1 MSNCAKVSITGRLTR
16 DPESKNWQGTTVV
29 SFTVAVNTTK
39 KEGEKYI
46 ADFYNVSV
54 WGKSG
59 EFILP
64 KLAKGSLVQVYGD
77 LILQPYTDKKTNTE
91 KQSLSVRATD
101 VIPLSPSAAKKESND
116 EAPAPAPAPSNVP
129 F

>member
-1 MSNCAKVSITGRLTR
+1 MSNGAKVSLTGRLTK
-16 DPESKNWQGTTVV
+16 DPTQKNWQGTTVV
-29 SFTVAVNTTK
+29 SFSMAVNTTK
-39 KEGEKYI
+39 KDGDKYI

-64 KLAKGSLVQVYGD
+64 RVKKGSLVQVYGD
-77 LILQPYTDKKTNTE
+77 LIMQPYTDKNGQE
-91 KQSLSVRATD
+91 RQSLSVRATD
-101 VIPLSPSAAKKESND
+101 VLPLSSTSGEAKKSD
-116 EAPAPAPAPSNVP
+116 TSTDDGPPP

>member
-1 MSNCAKVSITGRLTR
+1 MSNGAKVSLTGRLTK
-16 DPESKNWQGTTVV
+16 DPQQKNWQGTTVV

-39 KEGEKYI
+39 KEGDKYV

-64 KLAKGSLVQVYGD
+64 RIAKGSMVQVYGD
-77 LILQPYTDKKTNTE
+77 LITQNYKDKNNVDR
-91 KQSLSVRATD
+91 QSLSVRATD
-101 VIPLSPSAAKKESND
+101 VLPLSSVENNKKE
-116 EAPAPAPAPSNVP
+116 EPSDDPPP

>member
-1 MSNCAKVSITGRLTR
+1 MSNGAKVSLTGRLIKEPTQKSW
-16 DPESKNWQGTTVV
+16 EGTTVV
-29 SFTVAVNTTK
+29 SFCMAVNTTK
-39 KEGEKYI
+39 KDGDKYVS
-46 ADFYNVSV
+46 DLYNISV

-64 KLAKGSLVQVYGD
+64 RITKGSMVQVYGD
-77 LILQPYTDKKTNTE
+77 LILQSYTDQKTGTE

-101 VIPLSPSAAKKESND
+101 VIPLSPTNKSKKDSSEDDS
-116 EAPAPAPAPSNVP
+116 PPP